1 MPILAVFP
9 EAVLQVGSL
18 DLLDTE
24 ELYSHLT
31 KPEHSCTQS
40 MSSGMQGVTCDCSWL
55 PVTQDTAIRAL
66 EGKELLLQG
75 YFWKRCPRDTPAHV
89 HHEACLR
96 MLPEAC
102 LQRRK

>member
-31 KPEHSCTQS
+31 
-40 MSSGMQGVTCDCSWL
+40 
-55 PVTQDTAIRAL
+55 
-66 EGKELLLQG
+66 
-75 YFWKRCPRDTPAHV
+75 
-89 HHEACLR
+89 
-96 MLPEAC
+96 
-102 LQRRK
+102 